1 MDEAL
6 VKKVIEE
13 VLKSLRETEQTKAG
27 CKDGLDRLLVIGDVD
42 DVPQSIAETHALF
55 SIEDY
60 AHDGN
65 IHWYQKLLITKLT
78 LTQLSDIAQ
87 GRDGSPEA
95 CAVIMGLLNGVEVC
109 MLENA
114 LPHRKYAGRS
124 SSRIYEVIEN
134 NAKMI
139 QTFGVKV
146 LKKARPAQPEKAR
159 PPKYQAPPVQVPK
172 GSAHPNGERLITEAV
187 ARALTGSGE
196 QSVCVAKDAIITPLA
211 WDIFNQHGVHVI
223 RETGR

>member
-13 VLKSLRETEQTKAG
+13 VLKSLEQAG
-27 CKDGLDRLLVIGDVD
+27 QTDAGYTDGFEKMLVIGDAA
-42 DVPQSIAETHALF
+42 DVPQHLAEAYELLT
-55 SIEDY
+55 IEDY
-60 AHDGN
+60 THYGN
-65 IHWYQKLLITKLT
+65 IHRYQKVLITRLS

-95 CAVIMGLLNGVEVC
+95 CAVIMGLLNGLEVC

-114 LPHRKYAGRS
+114 LPHRKYAGKS

-139 QTFGVKV
+139 QTFGVKL
-146 LKKARPAQPEKAR
+146 LKKTRPAEPEKAK
-159 PPKYQAPPVQVPK
+159 PPKYQAPPVEVPK
-172 GSAHPNGERLITEAV
+172 GSACPNGERLITESV
-187 ARALTGSGE
+187 AKLLLGSGE
-196 QSVCVAKDAIITPLA
+196 QSICIAKDAIVTPAA
-211 WDIFNQHGVHVI
+211 WDIFNQQGVNVI
-223 RETGR
+223 RK